1 MANIPM
7 SGEGSENG
15 QSPAMTPPESS
26 RWKKQIRLTIWAT
39 VAFLAIAAYFALTQP
54 DWELAD
60 PRMGM
65 LLGVYLV
72 LVAIPAFV
80 MGASVVTSKVAS
92 KVAQT
97 SSASSPT
104 GSASIWRSV
113 LLIIA
118 SVVALFYTLRALL
131 AKLTERDSV
140 YSVIGL
146 CVIATLLVMICCST
160 IYIQIASRK
169 R

>member
-1 MANIPM
+1 MATIPEEDGRAEVDQP
-7 SGEGSENG
+7 SVL
-15 QSPAMTPPESS
+15 TPSESS
-26 RWKKQIRLTIWAT
+26 RWKKQVRLTLWAT
-39 VAFLAIAAYFALTQP
+39 AAFLTVAAYFALTKP
-54 DWELAD
+54 VGELVD

-65 LLGVYLV
+65 LMGVYLV

-92 KVAQT
+92 KVAQPT
-97 SSASSPT
+97 GVPSPA
-104 GSASIWRSV
+104 GSASIWRSP

-118 SVVALFYTLRALL
+118 SAVALFYTLRALF

-146 CVIATLLVMICCST
+146 CVIATLLVMICCAT
-160 IYIQIASRK
+160 MYIRMASRK